1 MTALPH
7 LTRRDGVY
15 YWRRKSRRLS
25 TGSIDLRVSL
35 RTTDRSRAITLARM
49 LSADSET
56 IMPALEQSRITL
68 DEAKRYLHHVVRS
81 HTENAADLRRNLR
94 LRYGVPSCDMQDR
107 FAWAKAKAW
116 ELLARMGTGASITE
130 RVEQELIAQGRSA
143 DDIRI
148 LELVL
153 EQIIK
158 PSLTSDREAVDRA
171 MEFEQVNGRV
181 PASDAE
187 DLQLLELHIEGK
199 RAAQTAIRNT
209 SVELLA
215 AEVVLDMNPTAPPR
229 PNETV
234 PVPRP
239 LTWPADALPLR
250 LEPATI
256 PAVASSV
263 PEEVPTLDPSISA
276 VIDRMN
282 ECKRHD
288 DGGFE
293 DKTARQYQA
302 FGALLQRVIGKADVR
317 DLVQADVVKFRAV
330 LFRLP
335 KSFGKSP
342 KDHTAPIE
350 EILEKAAALPKEKVG
365 MAIATVN
372 RYLDHFSALVNS
384 AKAEGLDVDPK
395 LSPGTLRRKE
405 RVRQRDKKRTFTRAE
420 LQTLFRHAFW
430 TDENTARSIPP
441 LDQRRVSGL
450 YWVPL
455 ICAYSGMRREEI
467 SGFSPE
473 NFKEED
479 GIWYFELIPTSTR
492 RLKTAASVRRI
503 PVHGDL
509 ISLGL
514 CDVVQHAQK
523 RHPSLLFPDLREP
536 SSKIFGRKVGRF
548 IEKMIAEIWGATG
561 DGLSLQSARHY
572 VQHILDLDK
581 LVPEKVAREIM
592 GHEGTDVHSTV
603 YGDQC
608 PITDLKAAIDR
619 LPSLINLPSFPRG
632 RIR

>member
-81 HTENAADLRRNLR
+81 HTEDAADLRRNLR
-94 LRYGVPSCDMQDR
+94 LRYGVPGNDVQDK
-107 FAWAKAKAW
+107 FAWAKAKSW

-148 LELVL
+148 LGLVL

-158 PSLTSDREAVDRA
+158 PSLTSDREAEDRA
-171 MEFEQVNGRV
+171 LEFERVNGRA

-199 RAAQTAIRNT
+199 RAAQTATRNT
-209 SVELLA
+209 SVEVLA
-215 AEVVLDMNPTAPPR
+215 AEVVKEMNPTAPPL
-229 PNETV
+229 PVQTV
-234 PVPRP
+234 HAPRP
-239 LTWPADALPLR
+239 LTWPAAALPLR
-250 LEPATI
+250 PEPAAI
-256 PAVASSV
+256 RAVASSV
-263 PEEVPTLDPSISA
+263 SEAVSTLDSSISA
-276 VIDRMN
+276 VIDRMI

-288 DGGFE
+288 DGGLE

-302 FGALLQRVIGKADVR
+302 FGALLERVIAKADVR

-342 KDHTAPIE
+342 TDHTAPIE
-350 EILEKAAALPKEKVG
+350 EILAKGTGLPKEKVG
-365 MAIATVN
+365 MAIGTVN

-384 AKAEGLDVDPK
+384 AKAEGIDIDPK
-395 LSPGTLRRKE
+395 LSPGALRRKE

-420 LQTLFRHAFW
+420 LQTLFQHAFW
-430 TDENTARSIPP
+430 TSENAGRGIPS

-455 ICAYSGMRREEI
+455 ICAYTGMRREEI

-473 NFKEED
+473 HFKEED
-479 GIWYFELIPTSTR
+479 GVWYFELVPTSRR
-492 RLKTAASVRRI
+492 RLKTAASARRI
-503 PVHGDL
+503 PVHADL
-509 ISLGL
+509 LSLGL
-514 CDVVQHAQK
+514 CDVVQLARKK
-523 RHPSLLFPDLREP
+523 RQSLLFPDLLEP
-536 SSKIFGRKVGRF
+536 SAKILGRKVGRF
-548 IEKMIAEIWGATG
+548 MEKLVSAIWGATG
-561 DGLSLQSARHY
+561 EGLSLQSARHY
-572 VQHILDLDK
+572 VQHVLDLDK
-581 LVPEKVAREIM
+581 LVPEKVSREIM

-608 PITDLKAAIDR
+608 PISDLKAAIDR
-619 LPSLINLPSFPRG
+619 LPSLINISDFPRG
-632 RIR
+632 RIG

>member
-1 MTALPH
+1 MTALTH

-35 RTTDRSRAITLARM
+35 RTTDRSRAITLARV

-81 HTENAADLRRNLR
+81 HTESAADLRRNLR
-94 LRYGVPSCDMQDR
+94 LRYGVPSCDMQER
-107 FAWAKAKAW
+107 FAWAKAKSW
-116 ELLARMGTGASITE
+116 ELLASMGMGANVTE
-130 RVEQELIAQGRSA
+130 QVEQELITQGRSA

-148 LELVL
+148 LGLVL

-158 PSLTSDREAVDRA
+158 PSLASDREAEDRA
-171 MEFEQVNGRV
+171 MEFERINGRA

-209 SVELLA
+209 SAEFLA
-215 AEVVLDMNPTAPPR
+215 AEVVKDMNPTAPPL
-229 PNETV
+229 PVETV
-234 PVPRP
+234 AAPRP
-239 LTWPADALPLR
+239 LTWPAAALPLPP
-250 LEPATI
+250 EPAAI
-256 PAVASSV
+256 SAVASAL
-263 PEEVPTLDPSISA
+263 PEEEPPLDPSISA

-350 EILEKAAALPKEKVG
+350 EILEKAATLPKEKVG
-365 MAIATVN
+365 MAIGTVN

-395 LSPGTLRRKE
+395 LSPSSLRRKE
-405 RVRQRDKKRTFTRAE
+405 TVRQRDKKRTITRAE
-420 LQTLFRHAFW
+420 LQTLFQHAFW
-430 TDENTARSIPP
+430 TSENTARGIPP
-441 LDQRRVSGL
+441 LDERRVSGL

-455 ICAYSGMRREEI
+455 ICGYTGMRREEI
-467 SGFSPE
+467 AGFSPE
-473 NFKEED
+473 HFKEED
-479 GIWYFELIPTSTR
+479 GIWYFDLLSTSIR
-492 RLKTAASVRRI
+492 RLKTAASARRL
-503 PVHGDL
+503 PVHADL

-514 CDVVQHAQK
+514 CHVV
-523 RHPSLLFPDLREP
+523 RRLTP
-536 SSKIFGRKVGRF
+536 SS
-548 IEKMIAEIWGATG
+548 ATMAPPRRR
-561 DGLSLQSARHY
+561 SAIGMR
-572 VQHILDLDK
+572 
-581 LVPEKVAREIM
+581 
-592 GHEGTDVHSTV
+592 
-603 YGDQC
+603 
-608 PITDLKAAIDR
+608 
-619 LPSLINLPSFPRG
+619 
-632 RIR
+632 